1 MKEIEL
7 KGEQDFTK
15 ELREAVSLK
24 VDELHFTTG
33 QDSPIWAT
41 GILPNDGDLIRL
53 GHLGGFGILRIEGE
67 NRPLKISGKSKEDPT
82 VIYTKAPAVPSLD
95 LDGDGLNDSPFSA
108 VTMSQR
114 KYLRIEP
121 STNGFEAE
129 NFIFRGDNDTSQW
142 KEGFPEYE
150 ANFEFEH
157 AAQSGGS
164 NITLRN
170 LRAEYV
176 RGDGFY
182 INGGKNINILNCSIH
197 WAGRQGGAVVAGE
210 NCFILDLNS
219 FRIRRSDFDIEA
231 NGTHIITKDIFLIGG
246 FSYAYLSG
254 VPMGGAGQVSNVL
267 VRERD
272 FQWGSA
278 VAILGNYSRGYLRK
292 NIIIDGCRFRKAS
305 DGPTGPFKI
314 IDAENVLIENV
325 TDCFLSPRRTHIIAS
340 LRGTNTNVTIRN
352 CNFENAKYIELRD
365 GTKPENVT
373 VYGVVQDLEFLFEDG
388 STQPVIQKQNVS
400 EEENNSIPFEV
411 SPKLYGR
418 YYRDYEQA
426 ERDTEAPNF
435 DKFDHIFLQVEY
447 GVKGQVVE
455 VKPTATDN
463 SNKPVTIEQ
472 ISGIKSG
479 QIFPVGVHELIF
491 RATDESGNSIDKT
504 IGVTI
509 EEKAY
514 VDTIPPE
521 FKPIEDMVFEIEH
534 DADGKVVDFNI
545 EATDNFDENVKIEQV
560 RGLPSGSLFEADTA
574 YHQEF
579 RAIDASGNFT
589 EMDFKIMINRKE
601 APVEKKDFVINKK
614 VSFVNAKE
622 NIFSSTEMFL
632 YHLSTEIPVSEISA
646 KLIFSKD
653 LEMFIQNFGEDK
665 TMSIQ
670 AESDEYKYSITYE
683 ISKKE
688 ITPDPEPTP
697 DEPPVVVDP
706 DPEPITEPTPDKPIE
721 TDEEALDMAQKILDF
736 LKKKSSL
743 IGIGIIILIILLI
756 ILL

>member
-1 MKEIEL
+1 MEDIEL

-82 VIYTKAPAVPSLD
+82 VIYTKAPAVPELD
-95 LDGDGLNDSPFSA
+95 IDGDHLNDSDFSA
-108 VTMSQR
+108 ATMSQR
-114 KYLRIEP
+114 KYLRVEADVD
-121 STNGFEAE
+121 GFEAE
-129 NFIFRGDNDTSQW
+129 NFIFRGDNDTPVFKPGW
-142 KEGFPEYE
+142 PEYE
-150 ANFEFEH
+150 SNFEFEH
-157 AAQSGGS
+157 GVQNGGS

-170 LRAEYV
+170 IRAEYV

-182 INGGKNINILNCSIH
+182 INGGKNINILNCSTH

-210 NCFILDLNS
+210 NCFILDLNN

-231 NGTHIITKDIFLIGG
+231 NGTNAITRDIFLIGG

-254 VPMGGAGQVSNVL
+254 VPMGGKGQVSNVL
-267 VRERD
+267 IRDRD
-272 FQWGSA
+272 FQYGNL
-278 VAILGNYSRGYLRK
+278 ITLLGNYASGYKREK
-292 NIIIDGCRFRKAS
+292 IIIDGCRFRAAGK
-305 DGPTGPFKI
+305 GPTGPFKAT
-314 IDAENVLIENV
+314 DANEVLIENI
-325 TDCFLSPRRTHIIAS
+325 TDCAISSNRTGVIAS
-340 LRGTNTNVTIRN
+340 FRGKTTNVTIRN
-352 CNFENAKYIELRD
+352 CNFENAKYIRLRD
-365 GTKPENVT
+365 DTKPEDIT
-373 VYGVVQDLEFLFEDG
+373 VYGVVQDLEFLYLDG
-388 STQPVIQKQNVS
+388 TTEPVIQKQNVS
-400 EEENNSIPFEV
+400 EEENKAIPFEV
-411 SPKLYGR
+411 SEKLYGR

-463 SNKPVTIEQ
+463 SNKPVKIEQ
-472 ISGIKSG
+472 IIGIKSG

-504 IGVTI
+504 IAVTI

-514 VDTIPPE
+514 IDTIPPE
-521 FKPIEDMVFEIEH
+521 FKPIADMVLEVEH
-534 DADGKVVDFNI
+534 DADGKVVEFNI

-579 RAIDASGNFT
+579 RAIDASGNYT
-589 EMDFKIMINRKE
+589 EIDFKITINRKE
-601 APVEKKDFVINKK
+601 K
-614 VSFVNAKE
+614 
-622 NIFSSTEMFL
+622 
-632 YHLSTEIPVSEISA
+632 
-646 KLIFSKD
+646 
-653 LEMFIQNFGEDK
+653 
-665 TMSIQ
+665 
-670 AESDEYKYSITYE
+670 
-683 ISKKE
+683 
-688 ITPDPEPTP
+688 
-697 DEPPVVVDP
+697 PVVVE
-706 DPEPITEPTPDKPIE
+706 PETPIE
-721 TDEEALDMAQKILDF
+721 TDEEALNMAQKILDF
-736 LKKKSSL
+736 LKKSL
-743 IGIGIIILIILLI
+743 V
-756 ILL
+756 